1 MKTPASGDPKYPAA
15 GAEIG
20 EDGPDV
26 GDPKY
31 PDVGDPKVNPLG
43 DKLEKVAG
51 AGQIHDLKLDQ
62 RRILDDYQRVDGAG
76 R

>member
-20 EDGPDV
+20 EDG
-26 GDPKY
+26 